1 MSLPGGGG
9 PTPGAGAPPPADD
22 LVVRRPKLRDAFRG
36 EGARGAIVATVSTVL
51 FVVVSL
57 AAVVN
62 SPGWPRVREA
72 FFSAED
78 FRASFPD
85 VLSGFW
91 LNVQMFLIAEVLTL
105 AFALVLAVLRS
116 LRGPIFF
123 PLRLLSTAYTDFFR
137 GIPTLLVVYIL
148 GFGMPALE
156 LQGLP
161 DSAMFWGITALVLVY
176 SAYVAE
182 VYRAGI
188 DSVHPSQR
196 AAARSLGLGQWQSL
210 RFVVLPQA
218 VRRVIPP
225 LLNDFVGLQ
234 KETVLVSVLGT
245 VREAGR
251 EAQIYSLDA
260 FNYTSFLGAALLF
273 IVVTIPL
280 ARFTDHLI
288 ERDRRRRES
297 RGG

>member
-1 MSLPGGGG
+1 VTVPGGGG
-9 PTPGAGAPPPADD
+9 PTPGGGTPPAEGD
-22 LVVRRPKLRDAFRG
+22 LVVRRPKLRDALRG
-36 EGARGAIVATVSTVL
+36 EGARGALIATISTVAL
-51 FVVVSL
+51 AVLIVV
-57 AAVVN
+57 AVLR
-62 SPGWPRVREA
+62 SPGWPAVRQA
-72 FFSAED
+72 FFNWDAFIE
-78 FRASFPD
+78 SFPD

-91 LNVQMFLIAEVLTL
+91 LNVQMFMIAEVLTL

-116 LRGPIFF
+116 MRGPVFF
-123 PLRLLSTAYTDFFR
+123 PLRLIATGYTDFFR
-137 GIPTLLVVYIL
+137 GIPTLLVVFIL
-148 GFGMPALE
+148 GLGMPALD
-156 LQGLP
+156 LQGVP
-161 DSAMFWGITALVLVY
+161 DSEVFWGVTALVLVY

-210 RFVVLPQA
+210 RHVVLPQA

-234 KETVLVSVLGT
+234 KETVLVSVLG
-245 VREAGR
+245 VREAGQ
-251 EAQIYSLDA
+251 EAAIVAYQD
-260 FNYTSFLGAALLF
+260 FNYTPFLAAALLF

-280 ARFTDHLI
+280 ARFTDLLI